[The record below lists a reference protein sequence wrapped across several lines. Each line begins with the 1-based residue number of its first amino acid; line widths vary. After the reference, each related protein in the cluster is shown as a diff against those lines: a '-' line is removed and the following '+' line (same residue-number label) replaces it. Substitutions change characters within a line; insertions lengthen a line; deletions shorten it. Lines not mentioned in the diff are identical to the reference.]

1 MITFINDASGFS
13 ALHFLHSKAD
23 AVMAL
28 CDLIVW
34 AEAQTG
40 YHLCSI
46 CSDRGGEN
54 INQSL
59 KMFLSSREIKHQT
72 SVP

>member
-1 MITFINDASGFS
+1 MIIFIDDASGFS
-13 ALHFLHSKAD
+13 ALHFLYSKAD

-40 YHLCSI
+40 YRLCSI
-46 CSDRGGEN
+46 HSD
-54 INQSL
+54 
-59 KMFLSSREIKHQT
+59 
-72 SVP
+72 